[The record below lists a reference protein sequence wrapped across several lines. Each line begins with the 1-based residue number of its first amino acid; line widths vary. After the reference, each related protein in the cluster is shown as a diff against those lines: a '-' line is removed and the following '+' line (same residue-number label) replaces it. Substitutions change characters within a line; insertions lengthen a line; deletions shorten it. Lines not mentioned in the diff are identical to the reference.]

1 MTKLIKQTLEI
12 KLKDLGSP
20 FSYSDIH
27 VHKSSITDKEWIEL
41 GFDFIDRKYILTIN
55 GYENIEFIIYI
66 GYDNYF
72 SHYCYITSS
81 IFDCYITCSIL
92 DRGIFASS
100 IADVFT
106 AIQKAV
112 LQLGYNIHSLF

>member
-1 MTKLIKQTLEI
+1 MIRFIKQTLEI

-27 VHKSSITDKEWIEL
+27 VHKLSITNKERIEL

-66 GYDNYF
+66 GYDDYF
-72 SHYCYITSS
+72 SHY
-81 IFDCYITCSIL
+81 CYITCSIL

-100 IADVFT
+100 VADVFT

>member
-1 MTKLIKQTLEI
+1 MTRLIKNTLEI

-27 VHKSSITDKEWIEL
+27 VRKSSITNKEQIEI
-41 GFDFIDRKYILTIN
+41 GFDFIDKKYILTIK

-72 SHYCYITSS
+72 EHYCFIKNTL
-81 IFDCYITCSIL
+81 L
-92 DRGIFASS
+92 DVDIFASS
-100 IADVFT
+100 VCDVFT
-106 AIQKAV
+106 AVQKAV
-112 LQLGYNIHSLF
+112 LQLGYSINSLF